1 MSMDF
6 LQTLGGV
13 IRFLE
18 VEKEPLSR
26 PRDKLLARRTWWHRE
41 LLKYSELKEQNL
53 IQEDIDGTKII
64 EIDKLVDQLNELRVI
79 QSLDVK
85 LVESILEKIRIQL
98 H

>member
-18 VEKEPLSR
+18 VEKDPLSR

-41 LLKYSELKEQNL
+41 LVKYSELNKQSFT
-53 IQEDIDGTKII
+53 QEDLNSSKVIN
-64 EIDKLVDQLNELRVI
+64 IDKLIDQLNELRVI

-85 LVESILEKIRIQL
+85 LVENILEKIKIQL